1 MGRFRGRRRGR
12 KFSQGADAASAMRA
26 AVIHRVGICLAAAIA
41 GSLAT
46 IPAVAADKLKIAVGQ
61 REIWHGAPAALGER
75 AGIFRKHDL
84 DLELLF
90 TSGSGETL
98 QAVIA
103 GSVDIGVA
111 AGTLGVMGAYA
122 KGAPIRIIGAE
133 STGEDSYWYVRA
145 DSPVK
150 SMADMKGRTMAYS
163 TNGSS
168 PHANA
173 LAFVELYKVDAK
185 LIATGGFPA
194 TFTMV
199 MSGQIGAGWSAP
211 PYAMEALRKGDIRV
225 IVRSSELPLVK
236 GHTIRVLIAN
246 KQSLDSKPDVYRRFM
261 RAYRETVDWMYASD
275 EAPKIYAEFAKIGIE
290 DARRVR
296 EEFDPKEMVIPDR
309 VVGLSELMP
318 DAVKFKYLSQPL
330 TPKELEELV
339 QIPRLSA
346 DAFGRLSFPGAP
358 SISGLPEIGGSKMPK
373 SAKAQGGGARPAPH
387 KELMMFCPLIL
398 RAPALALVAARAP
411 PPHPPPGY
419 PGSNLSPLPAT
430 G

>member
-1 MGRFRGRRRGR
+1 M
-12 KFSQGADAASAMRA
+12 
-26 AVIHRVGICLAAAIA
+26 IHRVGICLAAAIA
-41 GSLAT
+41 GWLAT
-46 IPAVAADKLKIAVGQ
+46 IPAFAADKLKIAVGQ

-133 STGEDSYWYVRA
+133 STGEDSYWYVRV

-168 PHANA
+168 THANA

-199 MSGQIGAGWSAP
+199 MSGQIDAGWSAP
-211 PYAMEALRKGDIRV
+211 PYAMEVLRKGEIRV

-246 KQSLDSKPDVYRRFM
+246 KPSLDSKPDVYRRFM

-275 EAPKIYAEFAKIGIE
+275 EAPKIYAEFAKISIE

-330 TPKELEELV
+330 TAKELEELV
-339 QIPRLSA
+339 QIP
-346 DAFGRLSFPGAP
+346 
-358 SISGLPEIGGSKMPK
+358 K
-373 SAKAQGGGARPAPH
+373 
-387 KELMMFCPLIL
+387 
-398 RAPALALVAARAP
+398 
-411 PPHPPPGY
+411 
-419 PGSNLSPLPAT
+419 
-430 G
+430 

>member
-1 MGRFRGRRRGR
+1 MLHAIRIFVAVALAFWLGTGAALA
-12 KFSQGADAASAMRA
+12 ADALK
-26 AVIHRVGICLAAAIA
+26 LAI
-41 GSLAT
+41 
-46 IPAVAADKLKIAVGQ
+46 GQ
-61 REIWHGAPAALGER
+61 REIWHGSPASLGKR
-75 AGIFRKHDL
+75 AGTFQKHGIE
-84 DLELLF
+84 LEILY
-90 TSGSGETL
+90 TEGAGQTM
-98 QAVIA
+98 QAVIS

-111 AGTLGVMGAYA
+111 VGTLGAMGAYA

-168 PHANA
+168 THANA

-199 MSGQIGAGWSAP
+199 MSGQIDAGWSAP

-236 GHTIRVLIAN
+236 GHTIRALVAN

-275 EAPKIYAEFAKIGIE
+275 EASKIYAEFAKIGIE

-296 EEFDPKEMVIPDR
+296 EEFDPKEMI
-309 VVGLSELMP
+309 
-318 DAVKFKYLSQPL
+318 
-330 TPKELEELV
+330 
-339 QIPRLSA
+339 I
-346 DAFGRLSFPGAP
+346 
-358 SISGLPEIGGSKMPK
+358 
-373 SAKAQGGGARPAPH
+373 
-387 KELMMFCPLIL
+387 
-398 RAPALALVAARAP
+398 
-411 PPHPPPGY
+411 
-419 PGSNLSPLPAT
+419 
-430 G
+430 